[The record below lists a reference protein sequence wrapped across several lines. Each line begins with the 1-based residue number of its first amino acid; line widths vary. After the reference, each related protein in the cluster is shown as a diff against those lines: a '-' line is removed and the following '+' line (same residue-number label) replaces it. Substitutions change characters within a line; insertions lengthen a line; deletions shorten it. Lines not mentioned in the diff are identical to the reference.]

1 MSDIPPTNES
11 NLDSTLINQNNNGNN
26 DNKET
31 GKDISSTLPIIESH
45 VCGTT
50 TNFHLKQE
58 VFTFKKTFPE

>member
-31 GKDISSTLPIIESH
+31 GKDISSTH
-45 VCGTT
+45 THHRV
-50 TNFHLKQE
+50 
-58 VFTFKKTFPE
+58 TFA